1 MRLTAPGLGKEQG
14 PTLGVNRS
22 FYQGLFEAPAV
33 VEAAVKT
40 AVFAA
45 QVFQD
50 LGYEVTP
57 GPDEARHDIVQ
68 CITLRDPKLLEKFC
82 VGIQQA
88 SPVDSFVTPIPW
100 DMPGYGGSQVI
111 MAAGNFI
118 SGATI
123 ELSADAPMREPY
135 TAFLQGALTWEP
147 GKIGIMKAV
156 SAMQADDTQAGGTT
170 APASDL

>member
-1 MRLTAPGLGKEQG
+1 
-14 PTLGVNRS
+14 
-22 FYQGLFEAPAV
+22 
-33 VEAAVKT
+33 
-40 AVFAA
+40 
-45 QVFQD
+45 
-50 LGYEVTP
+50 
-57 GPDEARHDIVQ
+57 
-68 CITLRDPKLLEKFC
+68 
-82 VGIQQA
+82 

-135 TAFLQGALTWEP
+135 TAFLQGALTWEH

-156 SAMQADDTQAGGTT
+156 SAMQSVRKLAEDVPVQG
-170 APASDL
+170 SDM